1 MKVVGITGRSGCGK
15 SSATNFLR
23 EKGYPCIDADLVA
36 REVLLPG
43 SPCIAQLQQ
52 VFGADIADENG
63 TVRRRL
69 LADRAFATPEGTAA
83 LTDITQPEILRRID
97 AALDEA
103 RRGGADLAF
112 VDGAVIVG
120 TPFEARCDALILVT
134 APYETSVARICARD
148 GIAPEGGNMPK
159 AKKRKRS
166 ILAPIL
172 ALLLVLALAGTLLF
186 STFRDKIEHWEY
198 PQRFTEYVEYYAGKY
213 GIDPMILYAFIRTE
227 SNFDPNADSDA
238 GARGLMQITEV
249 TFDWIKMKIA
259 PKESLTFDDLYDPE
273 TNIRFGSYFVSYCLD
288 RYSGHLATA
297 AAAYHS
303 GVGTVDGLLGQE
315 AYSTDG
321 VTLDHYPYPQMR
333 LYVKKITESYQ
344 HYSEIYK

>member
-1 MKVVGITGRSGCGK
+1 MD
-15 SSATNFLR
+15 
-23 EKGYPCIDADLVA
+23 DADLLALLDEEPPDTEFCTCTVKCEA
-36 REVLLPG
+36 GEVN
-43 SPCIAQLQQ
+43 
-52 VFGADIADENG
+52 ENCPLCEKSLRNC
-63 TVRRRL
+63 T
-69 LADRAFATPEGTAA
+69 APEAAKNDTETPE
-83 LTDITQPEILRRID
+83 EK
-97 AALDEA
+97 
-103 RRGGADLAF
+103 
-112 VDGAVIVG
+112 
-120 TPFEARCDALILVT
+120 
-134 APYETSVARICARD
+134 
-148 GIAPEGGNMPK
+148 PK
-159 AKKRKRS
+159 SS
-166 ILAPIL
+166 IGSLMI
-172 ALLLVLALAGTLLF
+172 LLVLALAGTLLF

-315 AYSTDG
+315 AYSPDG

-333 LYVKKITESYQ
+333 LYVKNHRELSALLGDL
-344 HYSEIYK
+344 

>member
-1 MKVVGITGRSGCGK
+1 
-15 SSATNFLR
+15 
-23 EKGYPCIDADLVA
+23 
-36 REVLLPG
+36 
-43 SPCIAQLQQ
+43 
-52 VFGADIADENG
+52 
-63 TVRRRL
+63 
-69 LADRAFATPEGTAA
+69 
-83 LTDITQPEILRRID
+83 
-97 AALDEA
+97 
-103 RRGGADLAF
+103 
-112 VDGAVIVG
+112 
-120 TPFEARCDALILVT
+120 
-134 APYETSVARICARD
+134 
-148 GIAPEGGNMPK
+148 MPK
-159 AKKRKRS
+159 AKKRRRS

-186 STFRDKIEHWEY
+186 SAFRDKIEHWEY

-297 AAAYHS
+297 AAAS
-303 GVGTVDGLLGQE
+303 ALTLSVSACANAVALSSSAFSASCLACSFALTFSCSASSSCTSIINALATLIP
-315 AYSTDG
+315 YSPFS
-321 VTLDHYPYPQMR
+321 LDIQ
-333 LYVKKITESYQ
+333 
-344 HYSEIYK
+344 

>member
-1 MKVVGITGRSGCGK
+1 
-15 SSATNFLR
+15 
-23 EKGYPCIDADLVA
+23 
-36 REVLLPG
+36 
-43 SPCIAQLQQ
+43 
-52 VFGADIADENG
+52 
-63 TVRRRL
+63 
-69 LADRAFATPEGTAA
+69 
-83 LTDITQPEILRRID
+83 
-97 AALDEA
+97 
-103 RRGGADLAF
+103 
-112 VDGAVIVG
+112 
-120 TPFEARCDALILVT
+120 
-134 APYETSVARICARD
+134 
-148 GIAPEGGNMPK
+148 MPK

-259 PKESLTFDDLYDPE
+259 PKESLTFV
-273 TNIRFGSYFVSYCLD
+273 VSYCRARD
-288 RYSGHLATA
+288 SGHLAPA